1 MCPGQSIWALRFSN
15 ALIVVESAPVLD
27 GHVSPVHSYRK
38 ARLKHCIS
46 IKPADITQRTHC
58 LAGTLSASC
67 PSSMER
73 PATVTD
79 VRLLFICEGVRII
92 YAVGYNFISCRLTAV
107 EQLVA

>member
-1 MCPGQSIWALRFSN
+1 
-15 ALIVVESAPVLD
+15 
-27 GHVSPVHSYRK
+27 
-38 ARLKHCIS
+38 
-46 IKPADITQRTHC
+46 
-58 LAGTLSASC
+58 
-67 PSSMER
+67 MER